1 MKLLS
6 QYPRE
11 VKAFLV
17 ASLVASAGGSLMWP
31 LTTMY
36 VFDELNRSMQDA
48 GLVILI
54 QSLGGIIG
62 QLLGGALYHKL
73 GVKKLIVGSLLL
85 NALGLFSLPFINGY
99 WGLLILMMGFI
110 GLFNAVSMPAIQ
122 AFIGFR
128 FADRRGELFNVVYVA
143 NNIGVALGT
152 AMSGFLA
159 EISYHLSFVLNGVT
173 SFGFAAF
180 FLIYLTKLDSP
191 RDAVGSAA
199 SLRKTPLSAG
209 PGAWTLLTHTRI
221 YLYMG
226 LGSLFLWFGN
236 SIWNTG
242 VSPFIISEGMSKTA
256 YGYLWTLN
264 GILIFAAQPL
274 TTLIK
279 RWFARTESSQM
290 TASALFYLSAYVVI
304 ALMHSYPG
312 MVLAMVLATLG
323 EMLISPAIP
332 AFISE
337 RAGRTAPFYI
347 GVAGGMGAAGRVLG
361 PYAMGTMYDSGG
373 LTPVAW
379 LAAATAVLSFIS
391 FVVHARVSRNF
402 ILEEDT
408 GVPQPLGGA
417 ALKKPLLDKQSET

>member
-1 MKLLS
+1 MKWLE
-6 QYPRE
+6 QYPKE
-11 VKAFLV
+11 VKGFLV

-36 VFDELNRSMQDA
+36 VFDELGRSMQDA
-48 GLVILI
+48 GFIILI
-54 QSLGGIIG
+54 QSLGGIAG
-62 QLLGGALYHKL
+62 QLVGGGLYHRV
-73 GVKKLIVGSLLL
+73 GVKRLIVGSLLL
-85 NALGLFSLPFINGY
+85 NALGLFTLPFINGL
-99 WGLLILMMGFI
+99 WGLLVAMMGFI
-110 GLFNAVSMPAIQ
+110 GFCNAVSMPAIQ

-128 FADRRGELFNVVYVA
+128 FADRRGDLFNVIYVA

-173 SFGFAAF
+173 SLGFAIF
-180 FLIYLTKLDSP
+180 FLSYLTKLDGG
-191 RDAVGSAA
+191 AVQQEDRHPKLKAPLAA
-199 SLRKTPLSAG
+199 GTGTWA
-209 PGAWTLLTHTRI
+209 LLGHTRI

-264 GILIFAAQPL
+264 GILIFAAQPV
-274 TTLIK
+274 TRLIK

-290 TASALFYLSAYVVI
+290 AVSALFYLSAYLVI
-304 ALMHSYPG
+304 VAMHSYPG

-337 RAGRTAPFYI
+337 RAGRAAPFYI

-361 PYAMGTMYDSGG
+361 PYAMGTMYDGGG

-379 LAAATAVLSFIS
+379 LAAVTAVLSFAS
-391 FVVHARVSRNF
+391 FVVHARISRSVILGDDGRLQVNGQRGVSKET
-402 ILEEDT
+402 L
-408 GVPQPLGGA
+408 PL
-417 ALKKPLLDKQSET
+417 

>member
-1 MKLLS
+1 MKWLE
-6 QYPRE
+6 QYPKE
-11 VKAFLV
+11 VKGFLV

-36 VFDELNRSMQDA
+36 VFDELGRSMQDA
-48 GLVILI
+48 GFVILI
-54 QSLGGIIG
+54 QSLGGIAG
-62 QLLGGALYHKL
+62 QLVGGGLYHRV
-73 GVKKLIVGSLLL
+73 GVKRLIVGSLLL
-85 NALGLFSLPFINGY
+85 NALGLFTLPFINGL
-99 WGLLILMMGFI
+99 WGLFVAMMGFI
-110 GLFNAVSMPAIQ
+110 GFCNAVSMPAIQ

-128 FADRRGELFNVVYVA
+128 FADRRGELFNVIYVA

-173 SFGFAAF
+173 SLGFAIF
-180 FLIYLTKLDSP
+180 FLSYLTKLDGG
-191 RDAVGSAA
+191 AVQQEDRHPK
-199 SLRKTPLSAG
+199 LRAPLAAG
-209 PGAWTLLTHTRI
+209 PGTWALLGHTRI

-264 GILIFAAQPL
+264 GILIFAAQPV
-274 TTLIK
+274 TKLIK

-290 TASALFYLSAYVVI
+290 AVSALFYLSAYLVI
-304 ALMHSYPG
+304 VAMHSYPG

-337 RAGRTAPFYI
+337 RAGRAALFYI

-361 PYAMGTMYDSGG
+361 PYAMGTMYDGGG

-379 LAAATAVLSFIS
+379 LAAATAVLSFAS
-391 FVVHARVSRNF
+391 FVVHARISRSVILGDDGRLQVDGQRGVSKET
-402 ILEEDT
+402 L
-408 GVPQPLGGA
+408 PL
-417 ALKKPLLDKQSET
+417 

>member
-1 MKLLS
+1 MKWLE
-6 QYPRE
+6 QYPKE
-11 VKAFLV
+11 VKGFLV

-36 VFDELNRSMQDA
+36 VFDELGRSMQDA
-48 GLVILI
+48 GFVILI
-54 QSLGGIIG
+54 QSMGGIAG
-62 QLLGGALYHKL
+62 QLLGGAMYHRI

-85 NALGLFSLPFINGY
+85 NALGLFTLPFINGL
-99 WGLLILMMGFI
+99 WGLFIVMMGFI
-110 GLFNAVSMPAIQ
+110 GFCNAVSMPAIQ

-128 FADRRGELFNVVYVA
+128 FADRRGELFNVIYVA

-173 SFGFAAF
+173 SFGFAIF
-180 FLIYLTKLDSP
+180 FLSYLTKLDGPGVPEQSHHP
-191 RDAVGSAA
+191 QP
-199 SLRKTPLSAG
+199 KTPLPAG
-209 PGAWTLLTHTRI
+209 PGAWALLGNTRI
-221 YLYMG
+221 YLFMG

-274 TTLIK
+274 TNAIK

-290 TASALFYLSAYVVI
+290 TVSALFYLSAYLVI
-304 ALMHSYPG
+304 VAMHSYPG

-337 RAGRTAPFYI
+337 RAGHAAPFYI
-347 GVAGGMGAAGRVLG
+347 GVTGGMGAVGRVIG
-361 PYAMGTMYDSGG
+361 PYAMGTMYDGGG

-379 LAAATAVLSFIS
+379 LAAGVAVLSCLS
-391 FVVHARVSRNF
+391 FMVHARLSKNSS
-402 ILEEDT
+402 LNHN
-408 GVPQPLGGA
+408 LH
-417 ALKKPLLDKQSET
+417 DKNARQADASSPH

>member
-6 QYPRE
+6 QYPKE

-62 QLLGGALYHKL
+62 QLLGGALYHKV
-73 GVKKLIVGSLLL
+73 GVKRLIVGSLLL
-85 NALGLFSLPFINGY
+85 NALGLFSLPLINGY
-99 WGLLILMMGFI
+99 WSLLIVTMGLV

-173 SFGFAAF
+173 SFGFAVF
-180 FLIYLTKLDSP
+180 FLIYLTKLDAP
-191 RDAVGSAA
+191 KEAA
-199 SLRKTPLSAG
+199 GPALRKTPLSAG
-209 PGAWTLLTHTRI
+209 PGAWALLSHTRI

-242 VSPFIISEGMSKTA
+242 VSPFIISEGMSKAA

-274 TTLIK
+274 VGLIR
-279 RWFARTESSQM
+279 RWLARTESSQM
-290 TASALFYLSAYVVI
+290 TASALFYLAAYVVI
-304 ALMHSYPG
+304 ALMQSYPG
-312 MVLAMVLATLG
+312 LVLAMVLATLG

-337 RAGRTAPFYI
+337 RAGRSAPFYI

-361 PYAMGTMYDSGG
+361 PYFMGTMFDSGG

-379 LAAATAVLSFIS
+379 LAAATAVLSCIA
-391 FVVHARVSRNF
+391 FVVHARMSHHF
-402 ILEEDT
+402 TLPEDA
-408 GVPQPLGGA
+408 GGAPPLGGTV
-417 ALKKPLLDKQSET
+417 LQKPLLDKPSES

>member
-1 MKLLS
+1 MKWLE
-6 QYPRE
+6 QYPKE
-11 VKAFLV
+11 VKGFLV

-36 VFDELNRSMQDA
+36 VFDELGRSMQDA
-48 GLVILI
+48 GFVILI
-54 QSLGGIIG
+54 QSLGGIAG
-62 QLLGGALYHKL
+62 QLVGGGLYHRV
-73 GVKKLIVGSLLL
+73 GVKRLIVGSLLL
-85 NALGLFSLPFINGY
+85 NALGLFTLPFINGL
-99 WGLLILMMGFI
+99 WGLFVAMMGFI
-110 GLFNAVSMPAIQ
+110 GFCNAVSMPAIQ

-128 FADRRGELFNVVYVA
+128 FADRRGELFNVIYVA

-173 SFGFAAF
+173 SLGFAIF
-180 FLIYLTKLDSP
+180 FLSYLTKLDGG
-191 RDAVGSAA
+191 AVQQEDRHPK
-199 SLRKTPLSAG
+199 LRAPLAAG
-209 PGAWTLLTHTRI
+209 PGTWALLGHTRI

-264 GILIFAAQPL
+264 GILIFAAQPV
-274 TTLIK
+274 TKLIK
-279 RWFARTESSQM
+279 RWFAPTESSQM
-290 TASALFYLSAYVVI
+290 AVSALFYLSAYLVI
-304 ALMHSYPG
+304 VAMHSYPG

-337 RAGRTAPFYI
+337 RAGRAAPFYI

-361 PYAMGTMYDSGG
+361 PYAMGTMYDGGG

-379 LAAATAVLSFIS
+379 LAAATAVLSFAS
-391 FVVHARVSRNF
+391 FVVHARISRSVILGDDGRLQVDGQRGVSKET
-402 ILEEDT
+402 L
-408 GVPQPLGGA
+408 PL
-417 ALKKPLLDKQSET
+417 

>member
-1 MKLLS
+1 MKWLE
-6 QYPRE
+6 QYPKE
-11 VKAFLV
+11 VKGFLV

-36 VFDELNRSMQDA
+36 VFDELGRSMQDA
-48 GLVILI
+48 GFVILI
-54 QSLGGIIG
+54 QSLGGIAG
-62 QLLGGALYHKL
+62 QLVGGGLYHRV
-73 GVKKLIVGSLLL
+73 GVKRLIVGSLLL
-85 NALGLFSLPFINGY
+85 NALGLFALPFINGL
-99 WGLLILMMGFI
+99 WGLFVAMMGFI
-110 GLFNAVSMPAIQ
+110 GFCNAVSMPAIQ

-128 FADRRGELFNVVYVA
+128 FADRRGELFNVIYVA

-173 SFGFAAF
+173 SLGFAIF
-180 FLIYLTKLDSP
+180 FLSYLTKLDGG
-191 RDAVGSAA
+191 AVQQEDRHPK
-199 SLRKTPLSAG
+199 LRAPLAAG
-209 PGAWTLLTHTRI
+209 PGTWALLGHTRI

-264 GILIFAAQPL
+264 GILIFAAQPV
-274 TTLIK
+274 TKLIK

-290 TASALFYLSAYVVI
+290 AVSALFYLSAYLVI
-304 ALMHSYPG
+304 VAMHSYPG

-337 RAGRTAPFYI
+337 RAGRAAPFYI

-361 PYAMGTMYDSGG
+361 PYAMGTMYDGGG

-379 LAAATAVLSFIS
+379 LAAVTAVLSFAS
-391 FVVHARVSRNF
+391 FVVHARISRSVILGDDGRLQVDGQRGVSKET
-402 ILEEDT
+402 L
-408 GVPQPLGGA
+408 PL
-417 ALKKPLLDKQSET
+417 

>member
-1 MKLLS
+1 WLE
-6 QYPRE
+6 QYPKE
-11 VKAFLV
+11 VKGFLS

-36 VFDELNRSMQDA
+36 VFDELGRSMKDA

-54 QSLGGIIG
+54 QSLGGIGG
-62 QLLGGALYHKL
+62 QLLGGILYHRV
-73 GVKKLIVGSLLL
+73 GVKRLIVGSLIL
-85 NALGLFSLPFINGY
+85 NALGLFTLPFINGL
-99 WGLLILMMGFI
+99 WGLFIAMMGFI
-110 GLFNAVSMPAIQ
+110 GFCNAVSMPAIQ

-159 EISYHLSFVLNGVT
+159 EFSYHLSFVLNGVT
-173 SFGFAAF
+173 SFGFALF
-180 FLIYLTKLDSP
+180 FLSYLTKLDGQEVTASSNHP
-191 RDAVGSAA
+191 RP
-199 SLRKTPLSAG
+199 KTPLPAG
-209 PGAWTLLTHTRI
+209 PGAWVLLGHIRI
-221 YLYMG
+221 YLFMG
-226 LGSLFLWFGN
+226 IGALFLWFGN

-274 TTLIK
+274 TRAIK

-290 TASALFYLSAYVVI
+290 TIAALFYLSAYVVI
-304 ALMHSYPG
+304 VMMQSYPG

-332 AFISE
+332 AFITE
-337 RAGRTAPFYI
+337 RTGQAAPFYI
-347 GVAGGMGAAGRVLG
+347 GVAGGMGAAGRVVG
-361 PYAMGTMYDSGG
+361 PYAMGTMYDGGG
-373 LTPVAW
+373 LAPVAW
-379 LAAATAVLSFIS
+379 LAVAVAVVSFLA
-391 FVVHARVSRNF
+391 FAVHARLNRPRQH
-402 ILEEDT
+402 E
-408 GVPQPLGGA
+408 QH
-417 ALKKPLLDKQSET
+417 QSLQG